1 MDLALSFVGALFLL
15 ICVNLVWRG
24 VGNRRRARAAA
35 LPEGEAPL
43 RQQSGVGGRIFAD
56 RSLPGGLKAGTI
68 NRVQAT
74 LVLSDQRL
82 LVCTRHGR
90 VLELTPERPGEARC
104 VGPKRVV
111 LEGAHPS
118 GRARLRVELVL
129 DAGEAWVE
137 QVRATLQTATAG

>member
-1 MDLALSFVGALFLL
+1 M
-15 ICVNLVWRG
+15 
-24 VGNRRRARAAA
+24 
-35 LPEGEAPL
+35 
-43 RQQSGVGGRIFAD
+43 GGRIFAD

-90 VLELTPERPGEARC
+90 VLELTPEHPGEARC